1 MEMTEVSTND
11 VTNDNKV
18 RTNDVK
24 NDRRVSTNDMKN
36 DRRVSTN
43 EIKNDNKVI
52 KTDSMMEVIG
62 NVLVIRISGELDHHN
77 SVEIRNNADEIICK
91 RRIIHIL
98 FDFEKTDFMDSSG
111 IGVIMG
117 RYKKVKDFGGSM
129 GAVNTKNNI
138 DKILLYSGLNKI
150 VKHYDSI
157 ESAIEEMK
165 GGNQIG

>member
-1 MEMTEVSTND
+1 MGELHLDIMIDRLIDLKKADACVHKIIND
-11 VTNDNKV
+11 FNFDLIKEYYL
-18 RTNDVK
+18 
-24 NDRRVSTNDMKN
+24 
-36 DRRVSTN
+36 

-62 NVLVIRISGELDHHN
+62 NVLVIHISGELDHHN